1 MGIGGSQGGRVPKR
15 AEIGER
21 EPSGGHLSHH
31 PGPVLIVFSAA
42 RRKSCLVPMVYMLQH
57 LLRNSAE
64 TRGDHPAVIDR
75 SRTLTYGELDAGSNR
90 LARLLHKRGVSRGDR
105 VGLYLEK
112 SAESIVAIYAIL
124 KAGAVYVPLDP
135 QAPLSRLAYVTR
147 NCDVRWL
154 LTGSEKAGNWS
165 ELLRQAPQIQGL
177 ILLNAEV
184 EDQPD
189 LAGCVK
195 LLDRGSIEG
204 QLDAPL
210 LVAGISQD
218 LAYILYTSGS
228 TGDPKG
234 VMLSHRNALA
244 FVDWAVEEYAV
255 RPDDR
260 LSNHA
265 PLHFDLSV
273 FDIYAAARAGATL
286 VLVPPEISVFPI
298 EIARFIERAE
308 ITIWYSVPSLL
319 SRLSEKA
326 NLSAGALPRLRTILF
341 AGEVFPVKYLRRLML
356 QLPHVNF
363 SNLYGPT
370 ETNVCTWYDVTQ
382 APAESSEPIPIGQ
395 AIADVEVFAVKD
407 DGTLADRGEVGEL
420 FVRGTTVMQGY
431 WNDSERTGRSLVP
444 DPLGRPGF
452 AYRTGDLVRE
462 DDDGRFRLLGR
473 RDAQIKSRG
482 YRIEL
487 GDIEAALYRHPAIAE
502 CAVLAIPDEMITNR
516 LVACAALKSSVD
528 ASTLVRWCAEII
540 PRYMIPESFEFHEAL
555 PKTSTGKIDRQQLAS
570 RIAARATGQAVGH
583 KEVS

>member
-1 MGIGGSQGGRVPKR
+1 MD
-15 AEIGER
+15 
-21 EPSGGHLSHH
+21 
-31 PGPVLIVFSAA
+31 F
-42 RRKSCLVPMVYMLQH
+42 MLQH
-57 LLRNSAE
+57 LLRTSAE
-64 TRGDHPAVIDR
+64 ARGDHPAVIDH
-75 SRTLTYGELDAGSNR
+75 SRVLTYAELDTASNR

-112 SAESIVAIYAIL
+112 STESIVAIYAVL
-124 KAGAVYVPLDP
+124 KAGGVYVPLDP
-135 QAPLSRLAYVTR
+135 QAPVSRLAYVTR
-147 NCDVRWL
+147 NCDIRWL
-154 LTGSEKAGNWS
+154 LTGNEKAGDWAD
-165 ELLRQAPQIQGL
+165 LLRQAPQIKGV
-177 ILLNAEV
+177 IVLNGEI
-184 EDQPD
+184 EDGQD
-189 LAGCVK
+189 LAGSVA
-195 LLDRGSIEG
+195 LLDRRSVEG
-204 QLDAPL
+204 QLDAPI
-210 LVAGISQD
+210 LVAGISND

-244 FVDWAVEEYAV
+244 FVDWAVKEFAV

-273 FDIYAAARAGATL
+273 FDIYAAAKVGATL

-298 EIARFIERAE
+298 EVARFIDRNE

-326 NLSAGALPRLRTILF
+326 NLPDGALPRLRTILF

-356 QLPHVNF
+356 QLPHVRF

-382 APAESSEPIPIGQ
+382 APEETSEPIPVGR

-407 DGTLADRGEVGEL
+407 DGTLAARGEVGEL
-420 FVRGTTVMQGY
+420 LVRGTTVMQGY
-431 WNDSERTGRSLVP
+431 WDDPERTGRSLVA

-462 DDDGRFRLLGR
+462 EDGGCFRLLGR

-502 CAVLAIPDEMITNR
+502 CAVLAIPDDMITNR
-516 LVACAALKSSVD
+516 LVACAALKHQVD
-528 ASTLVRWCAEII
+528 QPELVRWCADII
-540 PRYMIPESFEFHEAL
+540 PRYMIPEAFEFHATL
-555 PKTSTGKIDRQQLAS
+555 PKTSTGKIDRQLLA
-570 RIAARATGQAVGH
+570 RDIAERKPRQAAAR